1 MPHGKRDAL
10 WKIFEKTGRPEDYL
24 KYCGIDSFD
33 AANAVCPENPPE
45 ETHETDDRRTDYS

>member
-33 AANAVCPENPPE
+33 AANAVCPEKPPE